1 MKKINVTVVAWL
13 LLGSLTMSSCI
24 GSFTLFNKFAKW
36 ETQMTSNKY
45 VNAIVGFII
54 TPFVGSVCL
63 LGDALLFNTIE
74 FWSGSNPIAD
84 IGKTRTI
91 MGQDGRY
98 YAVTTLKDGYE
109 IKAPTGEVTNLKYN
123 KKNNSWTMEQNGDV
137 KEIFRFNDDGTIM
150 ATVNGEPRTYTLDE
164 SHPLHT
170 DHLEQPTAT
179 GRGCSF
185 WFQAH
190 RA

>member
-1 MKKINVTVVAWL
+1 
-13 LLGSLTMSSCI
+13 MSSCI

-123 KKNNSWTMEQNGDV
+123 KKNNSWTMEQNGASFNCGLPV
-137 KEIFRFNDDGTIM
+137 KQILGENGSRMGNDDRAACPGFWSLMLMM
-150 ATVNGEPRTYTLDE
+150 A
-164 SHPLHT
+164 
-170 DHLEQPTAT
+170 
-179 GRGCSF
+179 RG
-185 WFQAH
+185 
-190 RA
+190 

>member
-98 YAVTTLKDGYE
+98 YAVKTLKDGYE
-109 IKAPTGEVTNLKYN
+109 VKAPDGNVTCFRYD
-123 KKNNSWTMEQNGDV
+123 KKTDSWSQIQDGKTT
-137 KEIFRFNDDGTIM
+137 EIFRFNPDGTIKV
-150 ATVNGEPRTYTLDE
+150 TVADKTMDVALDE
-164 SHPLHT
+164 NGLN
-170 DHLEQPTAT
+170 QVANAA
-179 GRGCSF
+179 GYGFFYAAR
-185 WFQAH
+185 
-190 RA
+190 